1 MQDRKAAPET
11 GIEALMR
18 YAKTAKELSA
28 RKHQPEYLPEPTG
41 GGTDSRG
48 YARYELLSLDQLEPE
63 NADFFGSLG
72 ATHVVRLTPPEL

>member
-1 MQDRKAAPET
+1 MQDRKAAPKT

-18 YAKTAKELSA
+18 YAKTAKEVSA

-48 YARYELLSLDQLEPE
+48 YARYELLPWTSLNPSMPTSS
-63 NADFFGSLG
+63 APS
-72 ATHVVRLTPPEL
+72 APHMSCA